1 MKSPKNMEKKDSS
14 LKDGARNRPKNGD
27 NPDFKIIESDVIRPE
42 VQDAWDNNKPLPDL
56 HGYGTTAELALFQEY
71 GE

>member
-14 LKDGARNRPKNGD
+14 LKDGANRTNED
-27 NPDFKIIESDVIRPE
+27 AVFIESDVIRPE
-42 VQDAWDNNKPLPDL
+42 VQDAWDNNKPLPYL
-56 HGYGTTAELALFQEY
+56 HGYITTAEFALFQEY

>member
-1 MKSPKNMEKKDSS
+1 MKSPKNMEKKNSS
-14 LKDGARNRPKNGD
+14 LKDATDRTNKGVI
-27 NPDFKIIESDVIRPE
+27 FIESDIIRPE

-56 HGYGTTAELALFQEY
+56 HGYITTAEFALFQEY